1 VPVFV
6 KQLGRHPVDEGIG
19 AFGDGA
25 DEWKFVDKKGGDIN
39 EWPQD
44 LRVREYPISA

>member
-1 VPVFV
+1 
-6 KQLGRHPVDEGIG
+6 VDEGIG

-44 LRVREYPISA
+44 LRVREYPVSA